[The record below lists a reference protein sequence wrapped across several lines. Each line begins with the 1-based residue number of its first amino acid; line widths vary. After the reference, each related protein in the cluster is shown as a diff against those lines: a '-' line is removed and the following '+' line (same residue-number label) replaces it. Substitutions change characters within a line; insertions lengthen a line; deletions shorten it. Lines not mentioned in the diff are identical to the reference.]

1 MTTSNDSRLPDA
13 HDVAAIVDED
23 AEARWLREVYQPNEP
38 NLTMRAVIVGILIG
52 FVMSLSNI
60 YVFFKTGWSLGVTLT
75 ACILAFAVF
84 KAGEVLRIVRTPL
97 GPLENNAL
105 TTVASGA
112 GYMTAGGNAAAFGA
126 LVLLT
131 TATPNK
137 IGLVAWFAIIAALG
151 VFAAIPIKRQ
161 LINKEALPFPTGT
174 ATAETIRTIHGGS
187 GSKEGSRAAIWL
199 GVSALFAG
207 VLTLVR
213 DLLKWI
219 PGSWAPPVDI
229 FGHALAKWSIAI
241 KTEAVLIGAGALM
254 SFRTGWSLFLGSCV
268 TFFVIAPQLLE
279 HGLIGQGGTVS
290 STAIINWTLWPGAA
304 ILVGAGL
311 TAFALDYK
319 SIARAFSGL
328 GSMFSAE
335 KRAMASRGGI
345 ADVEA
350 PEWWFP
356 AGLALLTPAIVALM
370 WLMFDIPVWAALLAV
385 PIAILMGFVASRV
398 TGETDVTPTKALG
411 PVTQAIYG
419 VLTPG
424 NLTGN
429 IMSAN
434 VTGGIG
440 LHAADLLTTLKTGW
454 LLGAKPR
461 HQFYAQ
467 LFGVVAGAAIIVP
480 LFYTIVPFDQ
490 LGGDEWP
497 APSVKVWAGVSQ
509 AFAGGIGN
517 LPTSARIAIGIGLAL
532 GIGMTLVEK
541 AASKRIK
548 PYLPSPAGL
557 GLAMIM
563 PFSNGLAMFI
573 GAVVA
578 EGVRRYTKAESY
590 IVPIASGVIAG
601 ESIVGIIIT
610 IATL

>member
-1 MTTSNDSRLPDA
+1 M
-13 HDVAAIVDED
+13 
-23 AEARWLREVYQPNEP
+23 
-38 NLTMRAVIVGILIG
+38 
-52 FVMSLSNI
+52 
-60 YVFFKTGWSLGVTLT
+60 
-75 ACILAFAVF
+75 
-84 KAGEVLRIVRTPL
+84 
-97 GPLENNAL
+97 
-105 TTVASGA
+105 
-112 GYMTAGGNAAAFGA
+112 
-126 LVLLT
+126 
-131 TATPNK
+131 
-137 IGLVAWFAIIAALG
+137 
-151 VFAAIPIKRQ
+151 
-161 LINKEALPFPTGT
+161 
-174 ATAETIRTIHGGS
+174 
-187 GSKEGSRAAIWL
+187 
-199 GVSALFAG
+199 
-207 VLTLVR
+207 
-213 DLLKWI
+213 
-219 PGSWAPPVDI
+219 
-229 FGHALAKWSIAI
+229 
-241 KTEAVLIGAGALM
+241 
-254 SFRTGWSLFLGSCV
+254 
-268 TFFVIAPQLLE
+268 
-279 HGLIGQGGTVS
+279 
-290 STAIINWTLWPGAA
+290 
-304 ILVGAGL
+304 
-311 TAFALDYK
+311 
-319 SIARAFSGL
+319 
-328 GSMFSAE
+328 
-335 KRAMASRGGI
+335 
-345 ADVEA
+345 
-350 PEWWFP
+350 
-356 AGLALLTPAIVALM
+356 
-370 WLMFDIPVWAALLAV
+370 
-385 PIAILMGFVASRV
+385 
-398 TGETDVTPTKALG
+398 
-411 PVTQAIYG
+411 
-419 VLTPG
+419 LTPG

-517 LPTSARIAIGIGLAL
+517 LPTSARIAIGIGLAF